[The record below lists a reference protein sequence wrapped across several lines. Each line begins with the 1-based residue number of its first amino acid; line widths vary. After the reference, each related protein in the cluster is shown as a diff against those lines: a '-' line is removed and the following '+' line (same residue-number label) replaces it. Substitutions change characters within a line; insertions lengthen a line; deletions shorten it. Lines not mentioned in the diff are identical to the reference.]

1 MALLKRKTESIRRVD
16 HTNHT
21 VQVYIGYLLLLIL
34 VAGCATTSV
43 PTASEVSEVLG
54 GKKTV
59 ILLRLTVDIDG
70 NPSEPFDASLADDNV
85 GLAFITGD
93 RVRRLEFYRSPS
105 DQARQDGWIYL
116 VEDPGT
122 YYLAVQPP
130 RDRDAFSYQFQF
142 RSAPRW
148 RIDALAGSTIVYAGR
163 LHINAVTEKGF
174 LFTRRTVY
182 DLSRTAVRDE
192 HSLAR
197 ELAAKSFPDLG
208 SPVTVLMEP
217 LGVPAAGP

>member
-1 MALLKRKTESIRRVD
+1 MAVVRRKTESIRRAD
-16 HTNHT
+16 HTNHIG
-21 VQVYIGYLLLLIL
+21 QVYIGYLLLITL
-34 VAGCATTSV
+34 VAACATTSV

-59 ILLRLTVDIDG
+59 ILLRLSVDIDG
-70 NPSEPFDASLADDNV
+70 KPSEPFGASLADDNV

-93 RVRRLEFYRSPS
+93 RVRRFEFYRSPS
-105 DQARQDGWIYL
+105 DQARQEGWIYL

-148 RIDALAGSTIVYAGR
+148 RIDALAGSRIVYAGR

-182 DLSRTAVRDE
+182 DLSKTAVRDE
-192 HSLAR
+192 RSLAR

>member
-1 MALLKRKTESIRRVD
+1 MLK
-16 HTNHT
+16 HT

-43 PTASEVSEVLG
+43 PTASEVSELLG
-54 GKKTV
+54 GKKTL

-70 NPSEPFDASLADDNV
+70 KPSEPFDASLADDNV

-122 YYLAVQPP
+122 YYLAIQPP

-148 RIDALAGSTIVYAGR
+148 RIDALAGSRIVYAGR

-182 DLSRTAVRDE
+182 DLSKTAVRDE
-192 HSLAR
+192 RSLAR

-208 SPVTVLMEP
+208 SPIAVLMEP